1 MKMNENEAKEL
12 CAQLAAEHRDRFT
25 HRWAP
30 LEEKDGKWSVVK
42 IGLPPADEP
51 TGTELRA
58 TPKPGPDDP
67 RKLPPW
73 LNPPS
78 GGFV

>member
-1 MKMNENEAKEL
+1 MDEGEAKEL
-12 CAQLAAEHRDRFT
+12 CAQLATEHPDRFT

-30 LEEKDGKWSVVK
+30 LEGKDGEWSVVK
-42 IGLPPADEP
+42 INLPPATEP
-51 TGTELRA
+51 TGTATRA
-58 TPKPGPDDP
+58 DPEPGPDDP
-67 RKLPPW
+67 RTLPPW

>member
-1 MKMNENEAKEL
+1 MNEAEAKEL
-12 CAQLAAEHRDRFT
+12 CARLAAEHPDRAT

-30 LEEKDGKWSVVK
+30 LEGKDGEWSVVK
-42 IGLPPADEP
+42 IGLPPAAEP
-51 TGTELRA
+51 TGTA
-58 TPKPGPDDP
+58 THAAPEPGPDDP

-78 GGFV
+78 GGYT